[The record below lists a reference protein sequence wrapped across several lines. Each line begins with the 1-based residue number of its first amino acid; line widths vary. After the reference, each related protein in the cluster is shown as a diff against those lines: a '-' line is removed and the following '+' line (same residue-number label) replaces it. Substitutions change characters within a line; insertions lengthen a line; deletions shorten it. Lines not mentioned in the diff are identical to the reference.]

1 MTNHAEYDIIY
12 RIMLTILL
20 ASECEYKQMNINA
33 RSRLKHSATV
43 ILYAV
48 LMAVIIIGIIAAW
61 IIVSGRNRIAID
73 EVYGNVI
80 VERSG
85 GQISAKQGMRLES
98 GDCVKVL
105 SGGSARITLGRDR
118 YIYPEADSA
127 VTVTRSKEDKSF
139 GAELLTGAAA
149 VRLDKAADIK
159 VSALNVIVTASGSV
173 FRVSCTDN
181 AAEIICADG
190 EADISGGGTAQK
202 LAAGS
207 LARLTSSSGEIML
220 TPEEA
225 EVSAL
230 PESALKSLMRIAS
243 QRSMTF
249 SLNSLGGAYLA
260 LDDNEA
266 ATEISEAVS
275 ESIAETTVSETTV
288 SETTVSETE
297 TSPSEETAET
307 VSEPVTEISETSVS
321 ETDISEAT
329 TFETTFSETTFSE
342 TTASQTTASETQT
355 SAETVSETTAPTVET
370 SQTTTPTIPW
380 WEIINS
386 AEHDSR

>member
-1 MTNHAEYDIIY
+1 
-12 RIMLTILL
+12 
-20 ASECEYKQMNINA
+20 MNINA
-33 RSRLKHSATV
+33 RSRSKHSAAV

-48 LMAVIIIGIIAAW
+48 LMAVLIIGIIAAW
-61 IIVSGRNRIAID
+61 IIVSGRNKIALD

-98 GDCVKVL
+98 GDCIKTM

-118 YIYPEADSA
+118 YIYTEPDSA

-139 GAELLTGAAA
+139 EAEVLSGAAA

-159 VSALNVIVTASGSV
+159 VSAPNVLVTASGSV
-173 FRVSCTDN
+173 FRVSCTDD
-181 AAEIICADG
+181 AAEVICADG
-190 EADISGGGTAQK
+190 EADISGGGTSQR
-202 LAAGS
+202 LTAGS
-207 LARLTSSSGEIML
+207 LARLTSSGGEIAL
-220 TPEEA
+220 TREEA

-260 LDDNEA
+260 LDDNTA
-266 ATEISEAVS
+266 EISEAVS
-275 ESIAETTVSETTV
+275 ESIPETTV

-297 TSPSEETAET
+297 TSPSEETSET
-307 VSEPVTEISETSVS
+307 TSETVTEISETSVS
-321 ETDISEAT
+321 EANTSETT

-342 TTASQTTASETQT
+342 TTASETQT
-355 SAETVSETTAPTVET
+355 SAETVPETTAPTAET
-370 SQTTTPTIPW
+370 TQTTTPTIPW

-386 AEHDSR
+386 AERDSH

>member
-12 RIMLTILL
+12 GIMLTILL

-33 RSRLKHSATV
+33 RSRSKHSATV

-220 TPEEA
+220 TLEEA

-260 LDDNEA
+260 LDDNIA

-275 ESIAETTVSETTV
+275 ESIAEPTVSETTV
-288 SETTVSETE
+288 SETY

-307 VSEPVTEISETSVS
+307 VSEPATEISETSVS
-321 ETDISEAT
+321 ETNISEAT

-370 SQTTTPTIPW
+370 TQTTTPTIPW

-386 AEHDSR
+386 AERDSR

>member
-1 MTNHAEYDIIY
+1 MTNHAEYDIIC

-33 RSRLKHSATV
+33 RSRSKYSAAV

-48 LMAVIIIGIIAAW
+48 LMAVLIISIIAVW
-61 IIVSGRNRIAID
+61 IIVSGRNRIALD

-98 GDCVKVL
+98 GDCIKTM

-118 YIYPEADSA
+118 YIYTEPDSA

-139 GAELLTGAAA
+139 EAELLTGAAA

-159 VSALNVIVTASGSV
+159 VSAPNVVVTASGSV

-181 AAEIICADG
+181 AAEVICADG
-190 EADISGGGTAQK
+190 EADISGGGTSQR

-207 LARLTSSSGEIML
+207 LARLTSSGGEITL
-220 TPEEA
+220 TQEEA

-260 LDDNEA
+260 LDDNTA
-266 ATEISEAVS
+266 AAEISEAVS
-275 ESIAETTVSETTV
+275 ESIAETTVSEMTA

-297 TSPSEETAET
+297 TSPSEETSET
-307 VSEPVTEISETSVS
+307 TSETVTEISETSVS
-321 ETDISEAT
+321 EANTSETT

-370 SQTTTPTIPW
+370 TQTTTPTIPW

-386 AEHDSR
+386 AERDSR

>member
-12 RIMLTILL
+12 GIMLTILL

-260 LDDNEA
+260 LDDNIA

-275 ESIAETTVSETTV
+275 ESIAEPTE

-307 VSEPVTEISETSVS
+307 VSEPVTEISEASVS
-321 ETDISEAT
+321 ETNISEAT

>member
-33 RSRLKHSATV
+33 RSRSKHSAAV

-48 LMAVIIIGIIAAW
+48 LMAVLIIGIIAAW
-61 IIVSGRNRIAID
+61 IIVSGRNRIALD

-98 GDCVKVL
+98 GDCIKAM

-118 YIYPEADSA
+118 YIYTEPDSA

-139 GAELLTGAAA
+139 EAEVLSGAAA

-159 VSALNVIVTASGSV
+159 VSAPNVVVTASGSV
-173 FRVSCTDN
+173 FRVNCTDD
-181 AAEIICADG
+181 AAEVICADG
-190 EADISGGGTAQK
+190 ETDISGGGTSQR

-207 LARLTSSSGEIML
+207 LARLTSSCGITL
-220 TPEEA
+220 TREEA
-225 EVSAL
+225 EISAL

-260 LDDNEA
+260 LDDNTA
-266 ATEISEAVS
+266 AAEISEAVS
-275 ESIAETTVSETTV
+275 ESIPETTVSETTV
-288 SETTVSETE
+288 SETY
-297 TSPSEETAET
+297 TSPSEETTET
-307 VSEPVTEISETSVS
+307 ISETVTEISETSVS
-321 ETDISEAT
+321 EANTSETT
-329 TFETTFSETTFSE
+329 TFETTFSE
-342 TTASQTTASETQT
+342 TTASETQT
-355 SAETVSETTAPTVET
+355 SAETVPETTAPTAAT
-370 SQTTTPTIPW
+370 TQTTTPTIPW

-386 AEHDSR
+386 AERDSR

>member
-12 RIMLTILL
+12 GIMLTILL

-207 LARLTSSSGEIML
+207 LARLTSSSGEIVL

-275 ESIAETTVSETTV
+275 ESIAETTISETTV
-288 SETTVSETE
+288 SETY

-321 ETDISEAT
+321 ETNISEAT
-329 TFETTFSETTFSE
+329 AFETTFSETTFSE

-370 SQTTTPTIPW
+370 TQTTTPTIPW

-386 AEHDSR
+386 AERDSR

>member
-207 LARLTSSSGEIML
+207 LARLTSSSGEIVL

-260 LDDNEA
+260 LDDNIA

-275 ESIAETTVSETTV
+275 ESIAEPTV

-297 TSPSEETAET
+297 TFPSEETAET

-321 ETDISEAT
+321 ETNISEAT

-342 TTASQTTASETQT
+342 TTSSQTTASETQT
-355 SAETVSETTAPTVET
+355 SDETVSETTAPTVET
-370 SQTTTPTIPW
+370 TQTTTPTIPW

-386 AEHDSR
+386 AERDSR

>member
-12 RIMLTILL
+12 GIMLTILL

-33 RSRLKHSATV
+33 RSRSKHSATV

-127 VTVTRSKEDKSF
+127 VTVTRSKEDRSF

-181 AAEIICADG
+181 AAEIICADS

-207 LARLTSSSGEIML
+207 LARLTSSSGEIVL
-220 TPEEA
+220 TLEEA

-260 LDDNEA
+260 LDDNIA

-275 ESIAETTVSETTV
+275 ESIAEPTVSETTV
-288 SETTVSETE
+288 SETY

-307 VSEPVTEISETSVS
+307 VSEPATEISETSVS
-321 ETDISEAT
+321 ETNISEAT

-370 SQTTTPTIPW
+370 TQTTTPTIPW

-386 AEHDSR
+386 AERDSR

>member
-1 MTNHAEYDIIY
+1 M
-12 RIMLTILL
+12 
-20 ASECEYKQMNINA
+20 
-33 RSRLKHSATV
+33 KHSATV

-190 EADISGGGTAQK
+190 EADISGGGTDQK

-207 LARLTSSSGEIML
+207 LARLTSSSGEITL
-220 TPEEA
+220 TLEEA

-230 PESALKSLMRIAS
+230 PESTLKSLMRIAS

-275 ESIAETTVSETTV
+275 ESIAETTV

-386 AEHDSR
+386 AERDSR

>member
-1 MTNHAEYDIIY
+1 
-12 RIMLTILL
+12 
-20 ASECEYKQMNINA
+20 MNINA
-33 RSRLKHSATV
+33 RSRSKHSAAV

-48 LMAVIIIGIIAAW
+48 LMAVLIIGIIAVW
-61 IIVSGRNRIAID
+61 IIVSGRNRIALD

-98 GDCVKVL
+98 GDCIKTL

-118 YIYPEADSA
+118 YIYTEPDSA

-139 GAELLTGAAA
+139 EAEVLSGAAA

-159 VSALNVIVTASGSV
+159 VSAPNVLVTASGSV
-173 FRVSCTDN
+173 FRVSCTDD
-181 AAEIICADG
+181 AAEVICADG
-190 EADISGGGTAQK
+190 EADISGGGTSQK

-207 LARLTSSSGEIML
+207 LARLTSSGGEIAL
-220 TPEEA
+220 TREEA
-225 EVSAL
+225 EISAL

-260 LDDNEA
+260 LDDNESA
-266 ATEISEAVS
+266 AEISEAVS
-275 ESIAETTVSETTV
+275 ESIPETTVSETTA
-288 SETTVSETE
+288 SETETSPSTASETE
-297 TSPSEETAET
+297 TSPSEETSET
-307 VSEPVTEISETSVS
+307 TSETVTEISETSVS
-321 ETDISEAT
+321 EANTSETT
-329 TFETTFSETTFSE
+329 TFETTFSE
-342 TTASQTTASETQT
+342 TTASETQT
-355 SAETVSETTAPTVET
+355 SAETVPETTAPTAET
-370 SQTTTPTIPW
+370 TQTTTPTIPW

-386 AEHDSR
+386 AERDSR

>member
-12 RIMLTILL
+12 GIMLTILL

-48 LMAVIIIGIIAAW
+48 LMAVVIIGIIAAW

-207 LARLTSSSGEIML
+207 LARLTSSSGEIVL

-275 ESIAETTVSETTV
+275 ESIAETTISETTV
-288 SETTVSETE
+288 SETY

-321 ETDISEAT
+321 ETNISEAT

-370 SQTTTPTIPW
+370 TQTTTPTIPW

-386 AEHDSR
+386 AERDSR

>member
-33 RSRLKHSATV
+33 RSRSKHSAAV

-48 LMAVIIIGIIAAW
+48 LMAVLIIGIIAVW
-61 IIVSGRNRIAID
+61 IIVSGRNRIALD

-98 GDCVKVL
+98 GDCIKTM

-118 YIYPEADSA
+118 YIYTEPDSA

-139 GAELLTGAAA
+139 EAEVLSGAAA

-159 VSALNVIVTASGSV
+159 VSAPNVIVTASGSV

-181 AAEIICADG
+181 AAEVICADG
-190 EADISGGGTAQK
+190 EADISGGGTSQR

-207 LARLTSSSGEIML
+207 LARLTSSGGEIAL
-220 TPEEA
+220 TREEA

-260 LDDNEA
+260 LDDNTA
-266 ATEISEAVS
+266 AAEISEAVS
-275 ESIAETTVSETTV
+275 ESIAETTVSEMTA

-297 TSPSEETAET
+297 TSPSEETSET
-307 VSEPVTEISETSVS
+307 TSETVTEISETSVS
-321 ETDISEAT
+321 ETNTSETT

-342 TTASQTTASETQT
+342 TTASETQT
-355 SAETVSETTAPTVET
+355 SSETVPETTAPTAET
-370 SQTTTPTIPW
+370 TQTTTPTIPW

-386 AEHDSR
+386 AERDSR

>member
-12 RIMLTILL
+12 GIMLTILL

-33 RSRLKHSATV
+33 RSRSKHSATV

-127 VTVTRSKEDKSF
+127 VTVTRSKEGKSF

-207 LARLTSSSGEIML
+207 LARLTSSSGEIVL
-220 TPEEA
+220 TLEEA

-275 ESIAETTVSETTV
+275 ESIAEPTVSETTV
-288 SETTVSETE
+288 SETY

-321 ETDISEAT
+321 ETNISEAT

-342 TTASQTTASETQT
+342 TTSSQTTASETQT

-370 SQTTTPTIPW
+370 TQTTTPTIPW

-386 AEHDSR
+386 AERDSR

>member
-12 RIMLTILL
+12 GIMLTILL

-33 RSRLKHSATV
+33 RSRSKHSATV

-207 LARLTSSSGEIML
+207 LARLTSSSGEIVFTL
-220 TPEEA
+220 EEA

-260 LDDNEA
+260 LDDNIA

-275 ESIAETTVSETTV
+275 ESIAETTV

-307 VSEPVTEISETSVS
+307 VSEPVTEISETSAS
-321 ETDISEAT
+321 ETNIFEAT

-342 TTASQTTASETQT
+342 TTSSQTTASETQT
-355 SAETVSETTAPTVET
+355 SDETVSETTAPTVET
-370 SQTTTPTIPW
+370 TQTTTPTIPW

-386 AEHDSR
+386 AERDSR

>member
-1 MTNHAEYDIIY
+1 M
-12 RIMLTILL
+12 
-20 ASECEYKQMNINA
+20 
-33 RSRLKHSATV
+33 KHSVTV

-207 LARLTSSSGEIML
+207 LARLTSSSGEIVL
-220 TPEEA
+220 TLEEA

-260 LDDNEA
+260 LDENIA

-275 ESIAETTVSETTV
+275 ESIAEPTV

-307 VSEPVTEISETSVS
+307 VSEPVTEISETTVS
-321 ETDISEAT
+321 GTDISEA
-329 TFETTFSETTFSE
+329 TFSETTFSE
-342 TTASQTTASETQT
+342 TTASQATASETQT

-370 SQTTTPTIPW
+370 TQTTT
-380 WEIINS
+380 
-386 AEHDSR
+386 AERDSR

>member
-1 MTNHAEYDIIY
+1 
-12 RIMLTILL
+12 
-20 ASECEYKQMNINA
+20 MNINA
-33 RSRLKHSATV
+33 RSRSKHSAAV

-48 LMAVIIIGIIAAW
+48 LMAVLIIGIIAAW
-61 IIVSGRNRIAID
+61 IIVSGRNRIALD

-98 GDCVKVL
+98 GDCIKTM

-118 YIYPEADSA
+118 YIYTEPDSA

-139 GAELLTGAAA
+139 EAEVLSGAAA
-149 VRLDKAADIK
+149 LRLDKAADIK
-159 VSALNVIVTASGSV
+159 VSAPNVLVTASGSV
-173 FRVSCTDN
+173 FRVCCTDD
-181 AAEIICADG
+181 AAEVICADG
-190 EADISGGGTAQK
+190 KADISGGGTTQR

-207 LARLTSSSGEIML
+207 LARLTSSGGEIAL
-220 TPEEA
+220 TREEA

-260 LDDNEA
+260 LDDNTA
-266 ATEISEAVS
+266 AAEISEAVS
-275 ESIAETTVSETTV
+275 ESIAETTVSETTA
-288 SETTVSETE
+288 SETETSPSTASETE
-297 TSPSEETAET
+297 TSPSEKTTETTSET
-307 VSEPVTEISETSVS
+307 VTEISETSVS
-321 ETDISEAT
+321 EANTSETT

-342 TTASQTTASETQT
+342 TTASETQT
-355 SAETVSETTAPTVET
+355 SAETVPETTAPTAET
-370 SQTTTPTIPW
+370 TQTTTPTIPW

-386 AEHDSR
+386 AERDSR

>member
-1 MTNHAEYDIIY
+1 MTNHAEYDIIC

-33 RSRLKHSATV
+33 RSRSKHSAAV

-48 LMAVIIIGIIAAW
+48 LMAVLIIGIIAAW
-61 IIVSGRNRIAID
+61 IIVSGRNKIALD

-98 GDCVKVL
+98 GDCIKTM

-118 YIYPEADSA
+118 YIYTEPDSA

-220 TPEEA
+220 TLEEA

-260 LDDNEA
+260 LDDNTA

-275 ESIAETTVSETTV
+275 ESIPETTV

-297 TSPSEETAET
+297 TSPSEETSEITSET
-307 VSEPVTEISETSVS
+307 VTEISETSVS
-321 ETDISEAT
+321 ETNTSETT
-329 TFETTFSETTFSE
+329 TFETQVSKITFSE
-342 TTASQTTASETQT
+342 TTASQTTASETQI
-355 SAETVSETTAPTVET
+355 SAETVPETTAPTAET
-370 SQTTTPTIPW
+370 TQTTTPTIPW

-386 AEHDSR
+386 AERDSR

>member
-12 RIMLTILL
+12 GIMLTILL

-85 GQISAKQGMRLES
+85 GQISANQGMRLES

-220 TPEEA
+220 TLEDA

-260 LDDNEA
+260 LDDNIA
-266 ATEISEAVS
+266 AKEISEAVS
-275 ESIAETTVSETTV
+275 ESIAEPTV

-297 TSPSEETAET
+297 TSPSEETAEA
-307 VSEPVTEISETSVS
+307 VSEPVTEISETTVS
-321 ETDISEAT
+321 ETNISEAT
-329 TFETTFSETTFSE
+329 AFETTFSETTFSE

-370 SQTTTPTIPW
+370 TQTTTPTIPW

-386 AEHDSR
+386 AERDSR

>member
-12 RIMLTILL
+12 EIMLTILL

-207 LARLTSSSGEIML
+207 LARLTSSSGEIVL

-275 ESIAETTVSETTV
+275 ESIAETTISETTV
-288 SETTVSETE
+288 SETY

-321 ETDISEAT
+321 ETNISEAT

-370 SQTTTPTIPW
+370 TQTTTPTIPW

-386 AEHDSR
+386 AERDSR

>member
-12 RIMLTILL
+12 GIMLTILL

-159 VSALNVIVTASGSV
+159 VSALNVIVTASDSV

-207 LARLTSSSGEIML
+207 LARLTSSSGEIVFTL
-220 TPEEA
+220 EEA

-275 ESIAETTVSETTV
+275 ESIAEPTVSETTL
-288 SETTVSETE
+288 SETE

-321 ETDISEAT
+321 ETNISEAT

-370 SQTTTPTIPW
+370 TQTTTPTIPW

-386 AEHDSR
+386 AERDSR

>member
-12 RIMLTILL
+12 GIMLTILL

-61 IIVSGRNRIAID
+61 VIVSGRNRIAID

-220 TPEEA
+220 TLEET

-260 LDDNEA
+260 LDDNIA

-275 ESIAETTVSETTV
+275 ESIAEPTV

-307 VSEPVTEISETSVS
+307 TSEPVTEISETTVS
-321 ETDISEAT
+321 ETNISEAT

-342 TTASQTTASETQT
+342 TTSSQTTASETQT

-370 SQTTTPTIPW
+370 TQTTTPTIPW

-386 AEHDSR
+386 AERDSR

>member
-1 MTNHAEYDIIY
+1 LTNHAEYDIIY
-12 RIMLTILL
+12 GIMLAILL

-207 LARLTSSSGEIML
+207 LARLTSSSGEIVL
-220 TPEEA
+220 TLEEA

-260 LDDNEA
+260 LDDNIA

-275 ESIAETTVSETTV
+275 ESIAETTV

-307 VSEPVTEISETSVS
+307 VSEPVTEISETSAS
-321 ETDISEAT
+321 ETNISEAT

-342 TTASQTTASETQT
+342 TTSSQTTASETQT
-355 SAETVSETTAPTVET
+355 SDETVSETTAPTVET
-370 SQTTTPTIPW
+370 TQTTTPTIPW

-386 AEHDSR
+386 AERDSR

>member
-1 MTNHAEYDIIY
+1 M
-12 RIMLTILL
+12 
-20 ASECEYKQMNINA
+20 
-33 RSRLKHSATV
+33 KHSATV

-149 VRLDKAADIK
+149 VRLDKATDIK

>member
-12 RIMLTILL
+12 GIMLTILL

-243 QRSMTF
+243 QRSMMF

-370 SQTTTPTIPW
+370 TQTTTPTIPW

-386 AEHDSR
+386 AERDSR

>member
-12 RIMLTILL
+12 GIMLTILL

-139 GAELLTGAAA
+139 GAELLTGAAE

-220 TPEEA
+220 TLEEA

-275 ESIAETTVSETTV
+275 ESIAEPTV

-297 TSPSEETAET
+297 TSPSEETTET

-321 ETDISEAT
+321 ETNISEAT

-342 TTASQTTASETQT
+342 TTASQTTTSETQT
-355 SAETVSETTAPTVET
+355 SDETVSETTAPIVET
-370 SQTTTPTIPW
+370 TQTTTPTIPW

-386 AEHDSR
+386 AERDSR

>member
-1 MTNHAEYDIIY
+1 M
-12 RIMLTILL
+12 
-20 ASECEYKQMNINA
+20 
-33 RSRLKHSATV
+33 KHSATV

-181 AAEIICADG
+181 AAEIICAAG

-207 LARLTSSSGEIML
+207 LARLTSSSGEIVL

-260 LDDNEA
+260 LDENIA

-275 ESIAETTVSETTV
+275 ESIAETTVS
-288 SETTVSETE
+288 
-297 TSPSEETAET
+297 
-307 VSEPVTEISETSVS
+307 
-321 ETDISEAT
+321 
-329 TFETTFSETTFSE
+329 FFF
-342 TTASQTTASETQT
+342 
-355 SAETVSETTAPTVET
+355 
-370 SQTTTPTIPW
+370 
-380 WEIINS
+380 
-386 AEHDSR
+386 

>member
-1 MTNHAEYDIIY
+1 MTNHAEYDIIC

-33 RSRLKHSATV
+33 RSRSKHSAAV

-48 LMAVIIIGIIAAW
+48 LMAVLIIGIIAAW

-220 TPEEA
+220 TLEEA

-260 LDDNEA
+260 LDDNIA

-275 ESIAETTVSETTV
+275 ESIAETTV

-342 TTASQTTASETQT
+342 TTSSQTTTSETYYETQT

-386 AEHDSR
+386 AERDSR

>member
-1 MTNHAEYDIIY
+1 MTNHAEYDIIC

-33 RSRLKHSATV
+33 RSRSKHSAAV

-48 LMAVIIIGIIAAW
+48 LMAVLIIGIIAAW
-61 IIVSGRNRIAID
+61 IIVSGRNRIALD
-73 EVYGNVI
+73 EIYGNVI

-98 GDCVKVL
+98 GDCIKTM

-118 YIYPEADSA
+118 YIYTEPDSA

-139 GAELLTGAAA
+139 EAELLSGAAA

-159 VSALNVIVTASGSV
+159 VSAPNVLVTASGSV

-181 AAEIICADG
+181 AAEVICADG
-190 EADISGGGTAQK
+190 EADISGGGTSQR

-207 LARLTSSSGEIML
+207 LARLTSSGGEIAL
-220 TPEEA
+220 TREEA

-260 LDDNEA
+260 LDDNESA
-266 ATEISEAVS
+266 AEISEAVT
-275 ESIAETTVSETTV
+275 ESIPETTV

-297 TSPSEETAET
+297 TSPSEETSET
-307 VSEPVTEISETSVS
+307 TSETVTEISETSVS
-321 ETDISEAT
+321 ETNTSETT
-329 TFETTFSETTFSE
+329 TFETQVSKITFSE

-355 SAETVSETTAPTVET
+355 SAETVPETTAPTAET
-370 SQTTTPTIPW
+370 TQTTTPTIPW

-386 AEHDSR
+386 AERDSR

>member
-1 MTNHAEYDIIY
+1 MTNHAEYDIIC

-33 RSRLKHSATV
+33 RSRSKHSAAV

-48 LMAVIIIGIIAAW
+48 LMAVLIIGIIAAW
-61 IIVSGRNRIAID
+61 IIVSGRNRIALD
-73 EVYGNVI
+73 EIYGNVI

-98 GDCVKVL
+98 GDCVKTL
-105 SGGSARITLGRDR
+105 SGGFARITLGRDR
-118 YIYPEADSA
+118 YIYTEPDSA

-139 GAELLTGAAA
+139 EAELLSGAAA

-159 VSALNVIVTASGSV
+159 VSAPNVIVTASGSV
-173 FRVSCTDN
+173 FRVSCTDD
-181 AAEIICADG
+181 AAEVICADG
-190 EADISGGGTAQK
+190 KADISGGGTSQR

-207 LARLTSSSGEIML
+207 LARLTSSGGEIAL
-220 TPEEA
+220 TREEA

-260 LDDNEA
+260 LDDNTA

-288 SETTVSETE
+288 SETE
-297 TSPSEETAET
+297 TSPSEETSET
-307 VSEPVTEISETSVS
+307 TSETVTEISETSVS
-321 ETDISEAT
+321 ETNTSETT
-329 TFETTFSETTFSE
+329 TFETTFSETT
-342 TTASQTTASETQT
+342 ASETQT
-355 SAETVSETTAPTVET
+355 SSETVPETTAPTAET
-370 SQTTTPTIPW
+370 TQTTTPTIPW

-386 AEHDSR
+386 AERDSR

>member
-1 MTNHAEYDIIY
+1 
-12 RIMLTILL
+12 
-20 ASECEYKQMNINA
+20 MNINA
-33 RSRLKHSATV
+33 RSRSKHSATV

-207 LARLTSSSGEIML
+207 LARLTSSSGEIVF

-275 ESIAETTVSETTV
+275 ESIAEPTV

-307 VSEPVTEISETSVS
+307 VSESVTEISETSVS
-321 ETDISEAT
+321 ETNISEAT

-370 SQTTTPTIPW
+370 TQTTTPTIPW

-386 AEHDSR
+386 AERDSR

>member
-1 MTNHAEYDIIY
+1 MTNLAEYDIIY
-12 RIMLTILL
+12 GIMLTILL

-33 RSRLKHSATV
+33 RSRSKHSATV

-61 IIVSGRNRIAID
+61 VIVSDRNRIAID

-127 VTVTRSKEDKSF
+127 VTVTLSKEDKSF

-207 LARLTSSSGEIML
+207 LARLTSSSGEIVL

-260 LDDNEA
+260 LDENIA

-288 SETTVSETE
+288 SETETF
-297 TSPSEETAET
+297 PSEETAET
-307 VSEPVTEISETSVS
+307 VSEPVTEISET
-321 ETDISEAT
+321 T

-355 SAETVSETTAPTVET
+355 SAETVSETTVPTVKT
-370 SQTTTPTIPW
+370 TQTTTPTIPW

-386 AEHDSR
+386 AERDSR

>member
-1 MTNHAEYDIIY
+1 M
-12 RIMLTILL
+12 
-20 ASECEYKQMNINA
+20 
-33 RSRLKHSATV
+33 KHSATV

-61 IIVSGRNRIAID
+61 VIVSGRNRIAID

-220 TPEEA
+220 TLEEA

-260 LDDNEA
+260 LDDNIA

-275 ESIAETTVSETTV
+275 ESIAEPTV
-288 SETTVSETE
+288 
-297 TSPSEETAET
+297 
-307 VSEPVTEISETSVS
+307 SETSVS
-321 ETDISEAT
+321 ETNISEAT
-329 TFETTFSETTFSE
+329 AFETTFSETTFSE

-370 SQTTTPTIPW
+370 TQTTTPTIPW

-386 AEHDSR
+386 AERDSR

>member
-12 RIMLTILL
+12 GIMLTILL

-61 IIVSGRNRIAID
+61 VIVSGRNRIAID

-181 AAEIICADG
+181 TAEIICADG

-207 LARLTSSSGEIML
+207 LARLTSSGGEIAL
-220 TPEEA
+220 TREEA
-225 EVSAL
+225 EISAL

-260 LDDNEA
+260 LDDNESA
-266 ATEISEAVS
+266 AEISEAVS

-288 SETTVSETE
+288 SETE
-297 TSPSEETAET
+297 TSPSEKTTETTSET
-307 VSEPVTEISETSVS
+307 VTEISETSVS
-321 ETDISEAT
+321 EANTSETT
-329 TFETTFSETTFSE
+329 TFETTFSE
-342 TTASQTTASETQT
+342 TTASETQT
-355 SAETVSETTAPTVET
+355 SAETVPETTAPTAET
-370 SQTTTPTIPW
+370 TQTTTPTIPW

-386 AEHDSR
+386 AERDSR

>member
-12 RIMLTILL
+12 GIMLTILL

-33 RSRLKHSATV
+33 RSRSKHSATV

-61 IIVSGRNRIAID
+61 VIVSGRNRIAID

-173 FRVSCTDN
+173 FRVSCTEN

-207 LARLTSSSGEIML
+207 LARLTSSSGEIVL
-220 TPEEA
+220 TLEEA

-243 QRSMTF
+243 QRSMMF

-260 LDDNEA
+260 LDENIA

-275 ESIAETTVSETTV
+275 ESIAEPTV

-297 TSPSEETAET
+297 TFPSEETAET

-321 ETDISEAT
+321 ETNISEAT

-370 SQTTTPTIPW
+370 TQTTTPTIPW

-386 AEHDSR
+386 AERDSR

>member
-12 RIMLTILL
+12 GIMLTILL

-98 GDCVKVL
+98 GDCIKTM
-105 SGGSARITLGRDR
+105 SGGFARITLGRDR

-207 LARLTSSSGEIML
+207 LARLTSSNGEIML
-220 TPEEA
+220 TLEEA

-243 QRSMTF
+243 QRSMMF

-260 LDDNEA
+260 LDDNIA

-275 ESIAETTVSETTV
+275 ESIAEPTV

-321 ETDISEAT
+321 ETNISEAT

-342 TTASQTTASETQT
+342 TTASQATASETQT

-370 SQTTTPTIPW
+370 TQTTTPTIPW

-386 AEHDSR
+386 AERDSR

>member
-33 RSRLKHSATV
+33 RSRSKHSAAV

-48 LMAVIIIGIIAAW
+48 LMAVLIIGIIAAW
-61 IIVSGRNRIAID
+61 IIVSGRNRIALD
-73 EVYGNVI
+73 EIYGNVI

-98 GDCVKVL
+98 GDCIKTM

-118 YIYPEADSA
+118 YIYTEPDSA

-139 GAELLTGAAA
+139 EAEVLSGAAA

-159 VSALNVIVTASGSV
+159 VSAPNVLVTASGSV

-181 AAEIICADG
+181 AAEVICADG
-190 EADISGGGTAQK
+190 EADISGGGTSQR

-207 LARLTSSSGEIML
+207 LARLTSSGGEIAL
-220 TPEEA
+220 TREEA

-260 LDDNEA
+260 LDDNTA

-288 SETTVSETE
+288 SETE
-297 TSPSEETAET
+297 TSPSEETSET
-307 VSEPVTEISETSVS
+307 TSETVTEISETSVS
-321 ETDISEAT
+321 ETNTSETT
-329 TFETTFSETTFSE
+329 TFETQVSKITFSE

-370 SQTTTPTIPW
+370 TQTTTPTIPW

-386 AEHDSR
+386 AERDSR

>member
-1 MTNHAEYDIIY
+1 
-12 RIMLTILL
+12 MLTILL

-33 RSRLKHSATV
+33 RSRSKHSAAV

-48 LMAVIIIGIIAAW
+48 LMAVLIIGIIAAW
-61 IIVSGRNRIAID
+61 IIVSGRNRIALD

-98 GDCVKVL
+98 GDCIKTM

-118 YIYPEADSA
+118 YIYTEPDSA

-139 GAELLTGAAA
+139 EAELLSGAAA
-149 VRLDKAADIK
+149 ARLDKAADIK
-159 VSALNVIVTASGSV
+159 VSAPNVLVTASGSV

-181 AAEIICADG
+181 AAEVICADG
-190 EADISGGGTAQK
+190 EADISGGGTSQR

-207 LARLTSSSGEIML
+207 LARLTSSGGEIAL
-220 TPEEA
+220 TREEA

-260 LDDNEA
+260 LDDNESA
-266 ATEISEAVS
+266 AEISEAVS
-275 ESIAETTVSETTV
+275 ESIAETTVSET
-288 SETTVSETE
+288 E
-297 TSPSEETAET
+297 TSPSEKTTETTSET
-307 VSEPVTEISETSVS
+307 VTEISETSVS
-321 ETDISEAT
+321 EANTSET
-329 TFETTFSETTFSE
+329 TTLETTFSETTFSE
-342 TTASQTTASETQT
+342 TTASETQT
-355 SAETVSETTAPTVET
+355 SAETVSETTAPTAET
-370 SQTTTPTIPW
+370 TQTTTPTIPW

-386 AEHDSR
+386 AERDSR

>member
-12 RIMLTILL
+12 GIMLTILL

-370 SQTTTPTIPW
+370 SQTTTPTIPL

>member
-207 LARLTSSSGEIML
+207 LARLTSSSGEIVL
-220 TPEEA
+220 TLEEA

-243 QRSMTF
+243 QHSMTF

-260 LDDNEA
+260 LDENIA

-275 ESIAETTVSETTV
+275 ESIAETTVSETTI
-288 SETTVSETE
+288 SETY

-321 ETDISEAT
+321 ETNISEAT

-370 SQTTTPTIPW
+370 TQTTTPTIPW

-386 AEHDSR
+386 AERDSR

>member
-12 RIMLTILL
+12 GIMLTILL

-207 LARLTSSSGEIML
+207 LARLTSSSGEIVL

-275 ESIAETTVSETTV
+275 ESIAETTISETTV
-288 SETTVSETE
+288 SETY

-321 ETDISEAT
+321 ETNISEAT

-342 TTASQTTASETQT
+342 TTASQTTASGTQT

-370 SQTTTPTIPW
+370 TQTTTPTIPW

-386 AEHDSR
+386 AERDSR